1 MKGDLKTAAE
11 YAQKVLDCGY
21 FELADKSEIEDLVN
35 GVLSPKETIWGLF
48 SATFYT
54 NVRANLYLTGSTSC
68 LFLKSDHDDTYLAD
82 KEGRITDM
90 KNGLR
95 ITVRLKRAECVVLK
109 YWTLTS

>member
-54 NVRANLYLTGSTSC
+54 NVRANLYLTGSSSC